1 MGAGIQIF
9 SANAKETPVTFVK
22 SGTMTVMSDD
32 NELVKRALEGDRRA
46 FAVLVERHYDL
57 IYRLAFKVVR
67 ERADA
72 EDIAQDVCVS
82 LARRL
87 ESFGGR
93 SRLTTWLYQV
103 TLNAARDF
111 LRRKATIGR
120 LQSDFAE
127 QAEMDRADE
136 AERQRDSDWAY
147 EAIATLKEDLR
158 ETALL
163 VVSEGLNHAE
173 AGEVLGIREATISWR
188 MMKVRNHLKDLAQQ
202 KRAGMA

>member
-1 MGAGIQIF
+1 
-9 SANAKETPVTFVK
+9 
-22 SGTMTVMSDD
+22 MTVMSDD